1 MQYKSVYV
9 YIQTWEIEI
18 FNLSRRLEKPES
30 NLEAI
35 DSKSL
40 MNPFRVSFISGP
52 VNPVNRADSIVF
64 HVRMDKLYG
73 IIYTESYRLFL
84 TRRIVK

>member
-40 MNPFRVSFISGP
+40 MNPFRVSFISGQA
-52 VNPVNRADSIVF
+52 NPVQRTDPIVF
-64 HVRMDKLYG
+64 HIRMDKLDD

-84 TRRIVK
+84 TRRIIK

>member
-52 VNPVNRADSIVF
+52 ANPVHRADSIGF
-64 HVRMDKLYG
+64 HGRVDKLYG
-73 IIYTESYRLFL
+73 ISYTESYRLFL
-84 TRRIVK
+84 TRRIIK

>member
-52 VNPVNRADSIVF
+52 TNPVHTSDFIVF
-64 HVRMDKLYG
+64 HGRVDKLYR
-73 IIYTESYRLFL
+73 ISYTESYRLFL
-84 TRRIVK
+84 TRRIIK

>member
-40 MNPFRVSFISGP
+40 MNPFRVSIISGP
-52 VNPVNRADSIVF
+52 ANPVHRADFIVF
-64 HVRMDKLYG
+64 HGRVDKLYR
-73 IIYTESYRLFL
+73 ISYTESYRLFL
-84 TRRIVK
+84 TRRIIK